1 MSLVIP
7 IFVRGVEKVGGFME
21 FPEVGGGVVK
31 KRESPDF
38 RSPEVGISAL
48 PLKNSTTFK
57 AYPEEFYRSSSWGKE
72 LGVGGRG
79 CSMLNAKSKIQV
91 TQSSVYRRS

>member
-1 MSLVIP
+1 
-7 IFVRGVEKVGGFME
+7 ME
-21 FPEVGGGVVK
+21 FPEAWGGGVGGIVK

-57 AYPEEFYRSSSWGKE
+57 AYPEEFYQSSSWGKE
-72 LGVGGRG
+72 LGVGGGGEGLQHVKR
-79 CSMLNAKSKIQV
+79 QV
-91 TQSSVYRRS
+91 

>member
-1 MSLVIP
+1 M
-7 IFVRGVEKVGGFME
+7 
-21 FPEVGGGVVK
+21 K
-31 KRESPDF
+31 KRESQDF

-72 LGVGGRG
+72 LGVGGGGGLQHVKR
-79 CSMLNAKSKIQV
+79 QV
-91 TQSSVYRRS
+91 